1 MRNIL
6 QYIKEM
12 MLIFGDRRTKL
23 PGIVTLFFFV
33 SLLDIAG
40 LGLVA
45 PFVSVVLNQ
54 ANDGSGNGR
63 IYQVF
68 LFFRKCFKEKTQISK
83 NKNMENIK
91 TLKTPKTMRKLRI
104 FKILFGARSAPEK
117 IHIVQNNKIN
127 TVCQ

>member
-1 MRNIL
+1 
-6 QYIKEM
+6 M

-68 LFFRKCFKEKTQISK
+68 LFIFGEQNRQSLVILLGASLAAIFLFKAMAVTFVNKVIFELTCIGKSALQKLTIIGILLAEEISW
-83 NKNMENIK
+83 
-91 TLKTPKTMRKLRI
+91 
-104 FKILFGARSAPEK
+104 
-117 IHIVQNNKIN
+117 
-127 TVCQ
+127 